1 MQDEALQAAFEIKT
15 ECDEISRRLLRWHW
29 EQKPGSHSLDAL
41 LRHIAQRQKESP
53 DYYDRMPDLSG
64 KTSWQQLDTTL
75 CMRVLLDPEKDAA
88 KPLDLLGNT
97 RHPGAARRACNA
109 VRTARNEAA
118 HAADAQDAA
127 QAALLFNEAIESL
140 EEGYADTAFR
150 ENELAQYYRE
160 AESFLEQCGARK
172 AARPADNT
180 RGQSKAAKPAAR
192 TGSRTSGGKA
202 SNNSRT
208 AARKRSAPARRSSKK
223 KRTGNR
229 TILTLLLVVLVLGLL
244 LMFCPFCADVQWAE
258 GIFQVKAGALG
269 ITFPVFR
276 YPAPEKPEKKK
287 KEKKKKTSGAQK
299 PKKEAPPRQKA
310 KLTLQIVCTIL
321 KGAGKLTRAIIG
333 SLRFTRI
340 DVVLGVRG
348 EDPAEAAR
356 SYGRLNAWLYPTLG
370 FLDRFLY
377 LDFAQLR
384 LLPDFGSAEPTVKD
398 HVFFRITARAY
409 AIVFTLLRV
418 LYALWRE
425 KVLDVF
431 I

>member
-1 MQDEALQAAFEIKT
+1 MSVLWSVLAGIGT
-15 ECDEISRRLLRWHW
+15 
-29 EQKPGSHSLDAL
+29 
-41 LRHIAQRQKESP
+41 
-53 DYYDRMPDLSG
+53 
-64 KTSWQQLDTTL
+64 
-75 CMRVLLDPEKDAA
+75 VLLF
-88 KPLDLLGNT
+88 LLKGV
-97 RHPGAARRACNA
+97 G
-109 VRTARNEAA
+109 
-118 HAADAQDAA
+118 
-127 QAALLFNEAIESL
+127 I
-140 EEGYADTAFR
+140 
-150 ENELAQYYRE
+150 
-160 AESFLEQCGARK
+160 
-172 AARPADNT
+172 
-180 RGQSKAAKPAAR
+180 
-192 TGSRTSGGKA
+192 
-202 SNNSRT
+202 
-208 AARKRSAPARRSSKK
+208 
-223 KRTGNR
+223 
-229 TILTLLLVVLVLGLL
+229 LLLVVLVLGLL

-287 KEKKKKTSGAQK
+287 KEKKKKASGAQK

-370 FLDRFLY
+370 FLDRF
-377 LDFAQLR
+377 
-384 LLPDFGSAEPTVKD
+384 GSAEPSVKD
-398 HVFFRITARAY
+398 HVSFRVTARAY

-418 LYALWRE
+418 LYAFWRE